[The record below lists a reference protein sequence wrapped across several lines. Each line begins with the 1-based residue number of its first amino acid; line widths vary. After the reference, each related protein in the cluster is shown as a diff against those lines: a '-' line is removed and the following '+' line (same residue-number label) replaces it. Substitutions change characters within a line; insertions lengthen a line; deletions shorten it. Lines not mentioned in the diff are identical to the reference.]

1 MPSDPPPETLAETSD
16 LPDAERR
23 RRRRD
28 LVITAVVIA
37 AIAAVVV
44 VERRI
49 TSLPEALPFGDSL
62 LFLFL
67 NAFNVVLIVLLIYLI
82 SRSFVKLIFE
92 RRSGV
97 LGSHLNLKFAL
108 ALFLVATVPMGLQYV
123 VSSSFITASI
133 DTWFSLQMD
142 RAIDDSREVA
152 DAYYDAWTGNALHF
166 GTQIS
171 EEIRAQRL
179 LREGNNE
186 ELACLRPGQAAGV
199 QPRCG
204 PDLSLRRGRAHRH
217 SGEPGDPGGGL
228 REAGQPDRRLGAR
241 GGAGFRRRGHRHRD
255 RRRDPRRRADLLVGS
270 RPPGGGGGR
279 GGREPPGAPPSGVQ
293 GRRDPRSHRGVP
305 RDSALRGPDRR
316 CLSAGPV
323 ALLPGDRALRRMVGA
338 SHGEGSDGSRFSA
351 LVEGTE
357 KVARGT

>member
-1 MPSDPPPETLAETSD
+1 MSTVPSDPPSETLAETSD

-28 LVITAVVIA
+28 LLITAAVMA
-37 AIAAVVV
+37 AIGAVVV

-49 TSLPEALPFGDSL
+49 SSLPEALPFGDSL

-67 NAFNVVLIVLLIYLI
+67 NAFNVVLLVLLIYLI

-166 GTQIS
+166 GTQIA
-171 EEIRAQRL
+171 EEIRAPSSR
-179 LREGNNE
+179 
-186 ELACLRPGQAAGV
+186 
-199 QPRCG
+199 
-204 PDLSLRRGRAHRH
+204 SS
-217 SGEPGDPGGGL
+217 SGSTTSVSS
-228 REAGQPDRRLGAR
+228 RS
-241 GGAGFRRRGHRHRD
+241 FRS
-255 RRRDPRRRADLLVGS
+255 PK
-270 RPPGGGGGR
+270 
-279 GGREPPGAPPSGVQ
+279 PS
-293 GRRDPRSHRGVP
+293 PSP
-305 RDSALRGPDRR
+305 LW
-316 CLSAGPV
+316 
-323 ALLPGDRALRRMVGA
+323 
-338 SHGEGSDGSRFSA
+338 
-351 LVEGTE
+351 
-357 KVARGT
+357 